1 MAGRPAQVP
10 LAAHALFRSNDLDE
24 ARERVAAVFCP
35 HRLEISGARTLFD
48 ARHHHLRGGRISLNY
63 IEYGARTLIAPG
75 ELEQFYLVQIPLEGS
90 AEIRNGAESY
100 ISTPDQAAVLNPH
113 LPTRM
118 TWEEGTRQVLI
129 QIDRRAMQDHLA
141 AELGAPSD
149 RPLTFLGPVDL
160 TTGPGAALRRLTL
173 WLVAEA
179 DAGAPPI
186 GAGLMARQIE
196 STVMSGLLESARHD
210 HASLIA
216 RQRSAP
222 RPRHLRT
229 AETYIEAHLDHQLTV
244 EEVAAAAG
252 ISPRGLQLAFR
263 QHRGTTPLGV
273 LARCPLGAGARGIA
287 PGRAGNHRHGR
298 GAEMGFCPFRSVFR
312 GLPGP
317 LWPVAARHAA
327 RRRWVRRSHR
337 QQFQRN
343 ALTDADTQRDE
354 GGLAFAFGQTACRRA
369 GDARAGHAK
378 GMAHGNAATHRVHAR
393 IGVVQAPGAGAGQH
407 LRRERPRSTR

>member
-1 MAGRPAQVP
+1 MAARPAQVP

-48 ARHHHLRGGRISLNY
+48 ARHHHLRGGRLSLNY

-90 AEIRNGAESY
+90 AEIRNGADCY
-100 ISTPDQAAVLNPH
+100 HSTPDQAAVLNPH

-118 TWEEGTRQVLI
+118 TWQEGTRQVLI
-129 QIDRRAMQDHLA
+129 QIDRRAMQEHLA

-222 RPRHLRT
+222 RPRHLRA
-229 AETYIEAHLDHQLTV
+229 AEAYIEAHLDRPLTI
-244 EEVAAAAG
+244 EDVAAAAG

-263 QHRGTTPLGV
+263 QHRDTTPLAFWRDAR
-273 LARCPLGAGARGIA
+273 LARAHDDLRRGA
-287 PGRAGNHRHGR
+287 PGTTVTGVALKWGFAHLGRFSETYRARY
-298 GAEMGFCPFRSVFR
+298 
-312 GLPGP
+312 GLSPRDT
-317 LWPVAARHAA
+317 LRAA
-327 RRRWVRRSHR
+327 
-337 QQFQRN
+337 
-343 ALTDADTQRDE
+343 
-354 GGLAFAFGQTACRRA
+354 GG
-369 GDARAGHAK
+369 
-378 GMAHGNAATHRVHAR
+378 
-393 IGVVQAPGAGAGQH
+393 
-407 LRRERPRSTR
+407 